1 MLNMITFDS
10 NFKIDVKQGVP
21 VAASKRYR
29 KYLGVSDNGESQIM
43 NLPVPA
49 NAQDIDASKQEK
61 SHASLQEKNVVGLDN
76 HGKMRFV
83 DVPFYNRG
91 SSTSQK

>member
-1 MLNMITFDS
+1 MD
-10 NFKIDVKQGVP
+10 
-21 VAASKRYR
+21 
-29 KYLGVSDNGESQIM
+29 
-43 NLPVPA
+43 LPVPA
-49 NAQDIDASKQEK
+49 NVQDIKASEREK

-76 HGKMRFV
+76 HGRMRFV